1 MDRIVNSL
9 HPWMYRDGT
18 ACPFR
23 DILAFPHIGCFLFSC
38 DCSATEATEVVL
50 MPLHLVSVNHMQNS
64 QESK

>member
-1 MDRIVNSL
+1 MDVQR
-9 HPWMYRDGT
+9 RDGV
-18 ACPFR
+18 PVLP

-38 DCSATEATEVVL
+38 DCSTTEATEVVL